1 MARDINK
8 LVIVGRITKDCEFGY
23 MNSGSAKADFSIAV
37 NDIKKNGNEWYDD
50 TSYFNITVW
59 GKSAEN
65 LKDYLKKGQQVAIE
79 GKLKQDR
86 WKKDGKTMSAIKII
100 TENIQLLGG
109 RKSENTSSASSQ
121 GNISTDNFP
130 EDVPF

>member
-37 NDIKKNGNEWYDD
+37 NDSRKNGNEWVDE
-50 TSYFNITVW
+50 TSFFNITVW

-86 WKKDGKTMSAIKII
+86 WEKDGKTMSAIKII
-100 TENIQLLGG
+100 TENVQLLGG
-109 RKSENTSSASSQ
+109 RKSDNPSSASSQ
-121 GNISTDNFP
+121 GNVSTDNFP

>member
-1 MARDINK
+1 MARDMNK
-8 LVIVGRITKDCEFGY
+8 LVIIGRITKDCEFGY

-37 NDIKKNGNEWYDD
+37 NDSRKNGNEWVQE

-65 LKDYLKKGQQVAIE
+65 LKDYLKKGQQVCIE

-86 WKKDGKTMSAIKII
+86 WEKDGKTLSAVKIV
-100 TENIQLLGG
+100 TENVQLLGG
-109 RKSENTSSASSQ
+109 SRNGNQATPQENILAEA
-121 GNISTDNFP
+121 FP